1 MLTAAMLALTLAAAE
16 PPAGPVAT
24 APANPEIPAGAP
36 EDDYGL
42 VAWCQGALTGH
53 MELRELVKD
62 ELEAVS
68 PGDPVKDEQ
77 MRKAGLD
84 YLALYARAMRAA
96 EQASVTPIQ
105 SRGRAAS
112 SRGYALWSRART
124 FDPRNRMW
132 AYLFWDLPGS
142 CETAAKR
149 LEERSSLT
157 GEALR
162 RGSPAPP
169 AGTSETGR
177 DVRGPQ

>member
-16 PPAGPVAT
+16 PAAAAGVAPASKPEVPAGV
-24 APANPEIPAGAP
+24 PA
-36 EDDYGL
+36 DDYGL

-68 PGDPVKDEQ
+68 PGDPVKDEN
-77 MRKAGLD
+77 MRQAGLK
-84 YLALYARAMRAA
+84 YLDLYARAMRAA
-96 EQASVTPIQ
+96 EQASITPIQ
-105 SRGRAAS
+105 NRGRAAS
-112 SRGYALWSRART
+112 SQGYALWSRART
-124 FDPRNRMW
+124 FDSRNRMW

-149 LEERSSLT
+149 LEERSSLM

-162 RGSPAPP
+162 RGSPAPNPP
-169 AGTSETGR
+169 ATSETGR
-177 DVRGPQ
+177 DIPQ